1 MRPLRALHVIDSLGR
16 GGAEQMLVTLL
27 PALAAQGCAAQVAV
41 LRAPYDLQ
49 PALEARGIRVHRLP
63 KSGKWNLPRRARAI
77 ARIAQEQKADII
89 HAHLYFPAIT
99 LALLRLMR
107 LHPARTFVSFH
118 NLAYAG
124 ANKAGI
130 GLWAK
135 RQIARVL
142 YPLGIDQTLAVSQ
155 AVAQHYRTA
164 LGLKMPQVLF
174 NPVEIGAL
182 PAPLSAHAPLR
193 VVVPGRLV
201 HEKGHQ
207 DLIQALTL
215 LKTPVEVVFAGGGPL
230 QETLSRSAPDIRITG
245 PLPHAQMLQ
254 EIRSADLVVLPSRY
268 EGFGL
273 TAAEAMALARPVLA
287 TSAGGLP
294 EVLGNAGV
302 LVPPQDPGALAASL
316 DELLQDETER
326 QRLANA
332 GRARAETCFATP
344 AIAARLVGFYRD
356 AHRKEAT

>member
-16 GGAEQMLVTLL
+16 GGAEHMLVTLL
-27 PALAAQGCAAQVAV
+27 PALAKHGCTAQVAV
-41 LRAPYDLQ
+41 LRPPYDLQ
-49 PALEARGIRVHRLP
+49 PALEACGIHVHRLP
-63 KSGKWNLPRRARAI
+63 NSYKWNLPRRARAI

-89 HAHLYFPAIT
+89 HAHLYFPAISV
-99 LALLRLMR
+99 ALLRLMR

-124 ANKAGI
+124 ANKDGI
-130 GLWAK
+130 GLWTK

-142 YPLGIDQTLAVSQ
+142 YPLGIDHTLAVSQ
-155 AVAQHYRTA
+155 AVAQHYRDA
-164 LGLKMPQVLF
+164 LGLRMPEVLF
-174 NPVEIGAL
+174 NPVEI
-182 PAPLSAHAPLR
+182 PAIPPTPAARVPLR

-207 DLIQALTL
+207 DLLQALTL
-215 LKTPVEVVFAGGGPL
+215 LNTPVEVVFAGGGPL
-230 QETLSRSAPDIRITG
+230 QEALSQAAPEIRITG

-254 EIRSADLVVLPSRY
+254 EIQSADLVVIPSRY

-287 TSAGGLP
+287 TSAGGLL
-294 EVLGNAGV
+294 EVLGNAGC
-302 LVPPQDPGALAASL
+302 LVPPCDPNALAAAL
-316 DELLQDETER
+316 DALLQDEAER

-332 GRARAETCFATP
+332 GRARASSCFATP
-344 AIAARLVGFYRD
+344 AIAARLVGFYHET
-356 AHRKEAT
+356 HRQEAT